1 MELCQVEILYDVRFN
16 WSDNY
21 FRHRVEYLRKKT
33 RADNSDTCQNLQWQN
48 LGRAEIVWIPAKFLI
63 HLMMQ
68 ENLWKNKARVRQL
81 IKFKIAFCVSQF
93 HMAVEANFLI
103 ISRYSWLKAYDW
115 VLYNSILCFDY
126 KVCGTQSPV
135 RLWFYRALK
144 FFYNTLL
151 KEVCWILCLNHSQ
164 KRVSKG
170 YQDRLWSM
178 KCLSLA

>member
-1 MELCQVEILYDVRFN
+1 MKLIIRKFYIMELCQVEILYDVRFN

-103 ISRYSWLKAYDW
+103 ISWYPWLKAMLWLSTVQLNIVFWLQNLQYSKPFKAL
-115 VLYNSILCFDY
+115 VLPCCKTFL
-126 KVCGTQSPV
+126 
-135 RLWFYRALK
+135 
-144 FFYNTLL
+144 
-151 KEVCWILCLNHSQ
+151 
-164 KRVSKG
+164 
-170 YQDRLWSM
+170 
-178 KCLSLA
+178 